1 MVRRTDNWVNKG
13 RWDKEGLDLIGA
25 RAVAAAEEE
34 GGTEEREREAE
45 GVAGTYRR
53 GLSSI

>member
-1 MVRRTDNWVNKG
+1 MRRTDNWVNKG

-34 GGTEEREREAE
+34 GGAEEREGEAE